1 MSRRKIFPQSSN
13 KLSDCWCKNLAKGY
27 EYLQPKY
34 VGKFKCDGQKCSA
47 NCCCREWQIVIDDE
61 TYKKYSEIEYS
72 EHEITKYLIPNKEGA
87 GFLIVHFGEGCPF
100 MTTEKFCG
108 IQLTYGEEFLSQTCL
123 SYPRQLVNF
132 GAIIERTL
140 SPSCPLA
147 AELFLNSD
155 EKIKFETVSVQL
167 PKWAHGKLT
176 VGESGVPEKFLP
188 HVIEIQFTAI
198 SILQEKRLTIDQR
211 LIVLGFY
218 LFQVEDMQRRDE
230 LNLIPTLNKIYTS
243 EEFFTEQIPILLHSV
258 KFQILEFAENFF
270 GLLKKLYGDEKVLTT
285 AGNKKYIDTLCRAMS
300 FNPAEDLNFQE
311 LAENYFD
318 LREIRKIFLKD
329 YENFFENYLVND
341 FFGGVYP
348 FKVEGTIQNN
358 FAVFAATFKILENIA
373 LAMTAQS
380 RGDEKNL
387 REEIFTMLCDISLD
401 LNHNENYLAAIA
413 EFFKDK
419 SDITT
424 FMRSFFED
432 TK

>member
-1 MSRRKIFPQSSN
+1 M
-13 KLSDCWCKNLAKGY
+13 AKGY

-34 VGKFKCDGQKCSA
+34 VGKFKCDGQKCPA
-47 NCCCREWQIVIDDE
+47 NCCCREWQIVVDDE
-61 TYKKYSEIEYS
+61 TYKKYSEIEDA
-72 EHEITKYLIPNKEGA
+72 EHEITKFLFPNKEGA
-87 GFLIVHFGEGCPF
+87 GYLIVHFGEGCPF

-140 SPSCPLA
+140 TPSCPLA
-147 AELFLNSD
+147 AELFLNSE
-155 EKIKFETVSVQL
+155 EKIKFETVPVEL

-176 VGESGVPEKFLP
+176 VGAGNVPEEFLP
-188 HVIEIQFTAI
+188 HITEIQFTAI
-198 SILQEKRLTIDQR
+198 SILQEKRLSIDQR

-218 LFQVEDMQRRDE
+218 LFQVEDMQRRGE

-243 EEFFTEQIPILLHSV
+243 EEFFAEQIPMLLQSV

-270 GLLKKLYGDEKVLTT
+270 GLLKKLYGDEKILTT
-285 AGNKKYIDTLCRAMS
+285 AGNKKHIDVLFRAMS
-300 FNPAEDLNFQE
+300 FNPAEDLNVQE

-318 LREIRKIFLKD
+318 LLEIRKIFLKD

-348 FKVEGTIQNN
+348 FKINGTIQNN

-380 RGDEKNL
+380 RDDEKNL
-387 REEIFTMLCDISLD
+387 RAEILAMLCDMSLD
-401 LNHNENYLAAIA
+401 LNHNENYLEAIA
-413 EFFKDK
+413 DFLKEK
-419 SDITT
+419 SDITI
-424 FMRSFFED
+424 FMRSFLSGA
-432 TK
+432 K